1 MELKSLEHGS
11 RDISIEIG
19 FRALSSNG
27 LLFYAGHLDVKKGDF
42 ISIAIVNGSLELR
55 YFCIELPFFNVLMHV
70 QPYVIRDPSR
80 YDLGSGSTTL
90 KIASGVKL
98 NQLHRANAVR
108 HGRDGLLKLDDE
120 LKDAGLSP
128 GQIRSLDLG
137 LPIYLGSV
145 PDKSM
150 MFED

>member
-1 MELKSLEHGS
+1 M
-11 RDISIEIG
+11 
-19 FRALSSNG
+19 A
-27 LLFYAGHLDVKKGDF
+27 
-42 ISIAIVNGSLELR
+42 
-55 YFCIELPFFNVLMHV
+55 
-70 QPYVIRDPSR
+70 R

-90 KIASGVKL
+90 KIPSGVKL
-98 NQLHRANAVR
+98 NQLHRASAVR

-145 PDKSM
+145 PDKSTM
-150 MFED
+150 LVLGITCVVNIPNSLKYSTVNKETAMLGKVSMVASTF